1 MEPIQFFCMLSTG
14 GTSFSIMG
22 QSVSTKGGIYREGE
36 TFQRLAVGTESHP
49 ASANTDSG
57 HCGVQLLVS
66 QLTSS
71 ANSVKF
77 HLESARLVHGNFNE
91 AFFLAS

>member
-1 MEPIQFFCMLSTG
+1 MGKSGSVKG
-14 GTSFSIMG
+14 GTYG
-22 QSVSTKGGIYREGE
+22 EGE
-36 TFQRLAVGTESHP
+36 AFQGLAVGTEDHP
-49 ASANTDSG
+49 ATANTGSG

-77 HLESARLVHGNFNE
+77 HLESASLIHGNLNE